1 MPFSSETIRFLTEN
15 RRQNSR
21 AWFEEHREEYEL
33 YVMEPLKELTAA
45 LGPYM
50 RQIDEE
56 LTVEPRVDRTISR
69 IRRDTRFSRDKS
81 LYRDNMWIIFKRGQ
95 MHGTAVPGFYFEFG
109 PEGYSYGCGFYAASP
124 SYMDTMRSLILQ
136 GCSQFEDARRA
147 YESQQTFVM
156 EGEKYKRPHYRELP
170 ENLRDWLER
179 RGICF
184 CADYEGLETMYEQD
198 LWKKIRDDLRLVIP
212 IYDFLLLVSQ
222 TESRQKP
229 EAAIKQFL

>member
-69 IRRDTRFSRDKS
+69 IRRDTEDFPETNPSIGTICGLFLREVRCTARLCPDFTSNSGRKDTVTDVGFM
-81 LYRDNMWIIFKRGQ
+81 RPPPAIWIQCVR
-95 MHGTAVPGFYFEFG
+95 
-109 PEGYSYGCGFYAASP
+109 
-124 SYMDTMRSLILQ
+124 
-136 GCSQFEDARRA
+136 
-147 YESQQTFVM
+147 
-156 EGEKYKRPHYRELP
+156 
-170 ENLRDWLER
+170 
-179 RGICF
+179 
-184 CADYEGLETMYEQD
+184 
-198 LWKKIRDDLRLVIP
+198 
-212 IYDFLLLVSQ
+212 
-222 TESRQKP
+222 
-229 EAAIKQFL
+229 